1 MKRIRRVVLVALLC
15 ASVPV
20 PGLPV
25 LHAQTPPPPATPPGG
40 PAPTPTQSSQAPP
53 TEGMPTLLEYQSAPV
68 TLSLTDVLHSSLEHN
83 LNVAVRRYD
92 PQIAASLV
100 ETEEAFFEPALN
112 FSAREDSNTAPTNT
126 QLGGGAI
133 VTDGNRTFTGNYT
146 DRFRIGSSLDITVFT
161 NRFKTTSTFQT
172 VNPSY
177 FSQAV
182 ITYVQPFLRGFGL
195 EANKTGITIAQN
207 NELISKSQFRQA
219 VMDTMAAAE
228 SAYRDLQFAIMDQR
242 AKEASLKLA
251 QDFLDQTR
259 IKVRVG
265 TLPPIEITQAEA
277 AVADREEGII
287 IGLDV
292 IRTAEDNLLR
302 LMNVPADSPMWHQ
315 PIQPADEPE
324 VLDKVVSEQE
334 AIKTA
339 LARRPDLEQARLDLA
354 NRDADLRFRKNQKRW
369 RLDFIG
375 RYGAQGLAGNFL
387 PLTFSTLDPNAPPG
401 CIPDPGD
408 PTICTFD
415 PVNRSVGN
423 SYTQIKDRD
432 FDLWS
437 AELQLG
443 IPLGNKAADAAY
455 TQSEYGQQQSKLL
468 IQQVE
473 QNAMVEVRSAARR
486 LETDLKRF
494 KAAQVNTRLQ
504 IEKLEAEQKKYENGM
519 STAFQVLQF
528 QTDLTEAKRRENLAV
543 VGYNKSLVEL
553 DRVLG
558 ILLDTRNVN
567 IAD

>member
-1 MKRIRRVVLVALLC
+1 MNRIRRVILVAVLC
-15 ASVPV
+15 ASVPF

-25 LHAQTPPPPATPPGG
+25 LRAQTPPPPGTPPPTTPPGTE
-40 PAPTPTQSSQAPP
+40 PTSAPVA
-53 TEGMPTLLEYQSAPV
+53 TLLEYQSAPV
-68 TLSLTDVLHSSLEHN
+68 TLSLQDILRSSLEKN
-83 LNVAVRRYD
+83 INIAVRRYD
-92 PQIAASLV
+92 PQIAESLI
-100 ETEEAFFEPALN
+100 ETQEAFFEPEINL
-112 FSAREDSNTAPTNT
+112 SAREDENTQPTNT

-133 VTDGNRTFTGNYT
+133 VTDGNRTFSGTYT
-146 DRFRIGSSLDITVFT
+146 DRFLIGSRLDFTVFT
-161 NRFKTTSTFQT
+161 NRFKTTSTFTT

-177 FSQAV
+177 FSQALL
-182 ITYVQPFLRGFGL
+182 TYVQPFLRNFGI
-195 EANKTGITIAQN
+195 AVNKTFITIAQN
-207 NELISKSQFRQA
+207 NERISRSQFRQT

-228 SAYRDLQFAIMDQR
+228 SAYRDLQFAIMDQQS
-242 AKEASLKLA
+242 KEASLKLA

-292 IRTAEDNLLR
+292 IRTAEDNVRR
-302 LMNVPADSPMWHQ
+302 LMNVPADSPLWHQ
-315 PIQPADEPE
+315 PIQPADQPE
-324 VLDKVVSEQE
+324 VLDKVVSEEE

-339 LARRPDLEQARLDLA
+339 FARRPDLEQARLDLE
-354 NRDADLRFRKNQKRW
+354 NRDTDLNYRKNQKKW

-387 PLTFSTLDPNAPPG
+387 PLTFSVTDPNAPPG
-401 CIPDPGD
+401 CVPDPGD

-415 PVNRSVGN
+415 PVDRSVGN

-432 FDLWS
+432 FDTWS

-443 IPLGNKAADAAY
+443 IPLGNKGAEAAY
-455 TQSEYGQQQSKLL
+455 TQSQYSQEQSKLL

-473 QNAMVEVRSAARR
+473 QNAVIEVRGAVRR

-504 IEKLEAEQKKYENGM
+504 VEKLNAEQKKYENGM

-528 QTDLTEAKRRENLAV
+528 QTDLTEARRRENLAV

>member
-1 MKRIRRVVLVALLC
+1 MKRIRRVILVVVLC
-15 ASVPV
+15 ASVPLPGV
-20 PGLPV
+20 PM
-25 LHAQTPPPPATPPGG
+25 LHAQDPPPATPPAS
-40 PAPTPTQSSQAPP
+40 APVT
-53 TEGMPTLLEYQSAPV
+53 TLLEYQSAPV
-68 TLSLTDVLHSSLEHN
+68 TLSLQEILRSSLEKN
-83 LNVAVRRYD
+83 INIAVRRFD
-92 PQIAASLV
+92 PQIAESLV
-100 ETEEAFFEPALN
+100 ETEEAFFEPELN
-112 FSAREDSNTAPTNT
+112 FSAREDENTAPTNS
-126 QLGGGAI
+126 QLGGGAV
-133 VTDGNRTFTGNYT
+133 VTDSNRTFSGTFT
-146 DRFRIGSSLDITVFT
+146 DRFRIGSRLDFTVFT

-177 FSQAV
+177 FSQALL
-182 ITYVQPFLRGFGL
+182 TYVQPFLRGFGL
-195 EANKTGITIAQN
+195 EVNKTAITIAQN
-207 NELISKSQFRQA
+207 NERISQSQFRQV

-259 IKVRVG
+259 IKVKVG

-287 IGLDV
+287 IGLDI
-292 IRTAEDNLLR
+292 IRSAEDNLLR

-339 LARRPDLEQARLDLA
+339 FARRPDLEQARLDLA
-354 NRDADLRFRKNQKRW
+354 NRDADLKFRKNQKLW

-387 PLTFSTLDPNAPPG
+387 PITFSITDPNAPPG
-401 CIPDPGD
+401 CIPDITD

-432 FDLWS
+432 FDTWS
-437 AELQLG
+437 AEMQLG
-443 IPLGNKAADAAY
+443 IPLGNKAAESAY
-455 TQSEYGQQQSKLL
+455 TQSEYSQQQSKLF

-473 QNAMVEVRSAARR
+473 QNAVMEVRAAVRR
-486 LETDLKRF
+486 LETDLKRV

-543 VGYNKSLVEL
+543 VGALKLYL
-553 DRVLG
+553 DY
-558 ILLDTRNVN
+558 VN
-567 IAD
+567 LTLATLQVTAFG

>member
-1 MKRIRRVVLVALLC
+1 MNRIRRVILVVVLC
-15 ASVPV
+15 ASVPF

-25 LHAQTPPPPATPPGG
+25 LRAQTPPPPGTPPPTTPPGTE
-40 PAPTPTQSSQAPP
+40 PPSAPVT
-53 TEGMPTLLEYQSAPV
+53 TLLEYQSTPV
-68 TLSLTDVLHSSLEHN
+68 TLSLQDILRSSLEKN
-83 LNVAVRRYD
+83 LNIAVRRYD
-92 PQIAASLV
+92 PKTAESLI
-100 ETEEAFFEPALN
+100 ETQEAFFEPRLD
-112 FSAREDSNTAPTNT
+112 FSAREDENTQPTNT

-133 VTDGNRTFTGNYT
+133 VTDGNRTISGTYS
-146 DRFRIGSSLDITVFT
+146 DRFVIGSTLDFTVFT
-161 NRFKTTSTFQT
+161 NRFKTTSTFTT

-177 FSQAV
+177 FSQALL
-182 ITYVQPFLRGFGL
+182 TYVQPFLRNFGIA
-195 EANKTGITIAQN
+195 ANKTFITIAQN
-207 NELISKSQFRQA
+207 NERISRSQFRQT

-228 SAYRDLQFAIMDQR
+228 SAYRDLQFAIMDQQ

-251 QDFLDQTR
+251 QDFLEQTR

-287 IGLDV
+287 IGLDI
-292 IRTAEDNLLR
+292 IRTAEDNVRR

-315 PIQPADEPE
+315 PIQPADQPE
-324 VLDKVVSEQE
+324 VLDKVVSEEE

-339 LARRPDLEQARLDLA
+339 FARRPDLEQARLDLA
-354 NRDADLRFRKNQKRW
+354 NRDTDLHYRKNQKLW

-387 PLTFSTLDPNAPPG
+387 PLTFSVTDPNAPPG
-401 CIPDPGD
+401 CVPNPGD
-408 PTICTFD
+408 PTLCTFD
-415 PVNRSVGN
+415 PVDRSVGN

-432 FDLWS
+432 FDTWS

-443 IPLGNKAADAAY
+443 IPLGNKAADSAY
-455 TQSEYGQQQSKLL
+455 TQSQYAQDQSKLF
-468 IQQVE
+468 IQQIE
-473 QNAMVEVRSAARR
+473 QNAVVEVRSAVRR

-504 IEKLEAEQKKYENGM
+504 VEKLNAEQKKYENGM

-528 QTDLTEAKRRENLAV
+528 QTDLTEARRRENLAV